1 MIDPGVRSNRKMM
14 NQNRQVESEEA
25 IAEALRRLANRQASR
40 KYSANTQ
47 NVPIYQNT
55 K

>member
-1 MIDPGVRSNRKMM
+1 M
-14 NQNRQVESEEA
+14 NHNRQGAGEEA

-47 NVPIYQNT
+47 NVPLYQNAR
-55 K
+55 